1 MVMFASNPP
10 LPNAKFGSHFHQ
22 TLLGTSSDTLHSSV
36 ALHQK
41 KNAAANICWAQ
52 LCGYSLVIA
61 ARTRNH
67 RKIGRVERI
76 GSVTVNRRQR
86 QQNK

>member
-41 KNAAANICWAQ
+41 KKKC
-52 LCGYSLVIA
+52 CGEYLLGAIVRLFTRHRSPDKESSKNRES
-61 ARTRNH
+61 RTH
-67 RKIGRVERI
+67 RKRH
-76 GSVTVNRRQR
+76 R
-86 QQNK
+86 QQATATAE